1 MITPTEARA
10 RELGPFR
17 GMAVNAIPAV
27 LSWLLLV
34 GAVVGAWFVL
44 LDGLF

>member
-1 MITPTEARA
+1 MITPTEARS
-10 RELGPFR
+10 RDLGPFR
-17 GMAVNAIPAV
+17 GMALCAPLAV

-34 GAVVGAWFVL
+34 GAFVL